1 MAKLSDFKS
10 KNEEQKKDRDVSE
23 IDLQNIYNHYKDMSQ
38 DDLSKELFS
47 EVARQKSQGT
57 FDYNRLNF
65 MIDSIR
71 PSLTNE
77 QYENMKRML
86 DSLKWN
92 ITK

>member
-10 KNEEQKKDRDVSE
+10 NKEEQTTNKTSNKD
-23 IDLQNIYNHYKDMSQ
+23 DLQDIYNRYKDMSQ

-57 FDYNRLNF
+57 FDYDRLNI

-71 PSLTNE
+71 PSLTCE
-77 QYENMKRML
+77 QYENMKRIL
-86 DSLKWN
+86 ESIK
-92 ITK
+92 